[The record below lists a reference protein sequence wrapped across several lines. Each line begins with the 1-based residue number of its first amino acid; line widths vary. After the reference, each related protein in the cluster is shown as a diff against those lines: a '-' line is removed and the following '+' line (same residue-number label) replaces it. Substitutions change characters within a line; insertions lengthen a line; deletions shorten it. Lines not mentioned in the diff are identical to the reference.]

1 MEKNDDS
8 IKDLN
13 NHKDEKSRD
22 LSAAKNENVTSVDA
36 NSQLGEEILKELERL
51 ENLQKQKESE
61 QNLNKEEPSVNKRII
76 LESAQQKI
84 FGTNTKE
91 IIPEQENQP
100 IPKEEQSQTTEAVEI
115 EKATVVENEESKTI
129 DPQIDAKYAE
139 FLKQYERKKVNPID
153 TSAVGKYDS
162 DLDFQLNRKIKK
174 VRFPMPKGIKALIC
188 CLVLILVAVSGLMI
202 ALKFTDNTPPVV
214 LKQVT
219 LSQPTN
225 FLDKYVVNN
234 VYVGDKLNCEN
245 IYINCEY
252 TDDSIRKVELQR
264 SMLSTTSQN
273 INSQDIFTQSGEVE
287 FVVTYLNK
295 TINLTYVV
303 EEKMVESISLFTTSQ
318 SDEYDL
324 LASGSTLDIS
334 QSVVVNAHYIDGQNN
349 PIYTKRIDL
358 SQCTYSIAGG
368 SSEAIVANKI
378 NTTGLISG
386 NTYTVTI
393 SFEGHSATFTIKM
406 Q

>member
-115 EKATVVENEESKTI
+115 EKATVVENEESNTI

-202 ALKFTDNTPPVV
+202 ALKFTDNTPAVV